1 MSPDTQARER
11 HARLAAEVA
20 DHQFRYYVLDAP
32 IVSDGQ
38 FDTLWRELLELEEQH
53 PELVTPDSPT
63 QKVGGRF
70 STDFTPHDHL
80 ERMLSLDNAFS
91 PDELRAWA
99 ERVTRDVG
107 EVSYL
112 CELKIDGLAVNLL
125 YENGVL
131 TRALTRGDGRTG
143 EDITLNM
150 RTLDEVPE
158 RLTGTAAFPVP
169 SLIEVRGEVYF
180 RLADFA
186 ALNASLVEAGKPPFA
201 NPRNTAAGSLR
212 QKDPRITASRHLRLI
227 CHGFGKRV
235 GFDLVRQSEAYSALR
250 AWGLPVSDRTVV
262 LRSVDEIVAHV
273 GYWGEH
279 RHDIEHEID
288 GVVVKVDE
296 VALQRRLGATS
307 RAPRW
312 AIAYKYPPEEATT
325 RLLDIRV
332 NVGRTG
338 RVTPFAFMEPVT
350 VAGST
355 VSLATLHNEDEVR
368 RKGVLI
374 GDRVVIRKAGDVIP
388 EVLGPVVEA
397 RTGSERPFVMPT
409 HCPECGTALA
419 HQKVGDVDLRCPNAR
434 SCPAQ
439 LRERLFHLAGRG
451 AFDIEVLGYEAATAL
466 LTSGV
471 VHDEGDV
478 FALTEDDLL
487 RVDLFRTKAGALSA
501 NGRKLLDNL
510 ATARDRPLWRVLVAL
525 SIRHVGPTAAQA
537 LARAFGSM
545 DAIEAAAE
553 QAARDTAAAGVAL
566 TSDGAAGEPDDAAAG
581 GAPALGADGPAAV
594 PAAVPATVPATVPA
608 AADAGVAAA
617 GAGTDTGGAG
627 AVDAGAVDAGAVDA
641 GDGATAVGDTGIG
654 DADAATTDADARA
667 AAAAKAA
674 RDAERMRARAV
685 AAALAPIAGVDG
697 VGPTI
702 AAAIRDW
709 FAVDWHRDV
718 VARWR
723 AAGVRMVDEVDA
735 SVPRTLEGLSIVVT
749 GSMAG
754 FSRDEAKEAIMSR
767 GGRAAGSVSKKTAF
781 VVAGDAP
788 GSKYDKALELGVPLL
803 DEAGFR
809 VLLDRGPEAA
819 REVATVGG

>member
-1 MSPDTQARER
+1 MNTDARAR
-11 HARLAAEVA
+11 HAELAAEVA

-38 FDTLWRELLELEEQH
+38 FDALWRELLALEEQY

-63 QKVGGRF
+63 QKVGSRF
-70 STDFTPHDHL
+70 STEFVAHDHL

-91 PDELRAWA
+91 ADELRAWA
-99 ERVTRDVG
+99 ERVARDVG
-107 EVSYL
+107 AVTYL

-125 YENGVL
+125 YENGAL

-150 RTLDEVPE
+150 RTLEEVPE
-158 RLTGTAAFPVP
+158 RLTGTADFPVP
-169 SLIEVRGEVYF
+169 ELVEVRGEVYF
-180 RLADFA
+180 RLADFE

-212 QKDPRITASRHLRLI
+212 QKDPRVTASRHLRLI
-227 CHGFGKRV
+227 CHGFGKRR
-235 GFDLVRQSEAYSALR
+235 GFDPARQSEAYAALR
-250 AWGLPVSDRTVV
+250 AWGLPVSGRTVV
-262 LRSVDEIVAHV
+262 LSTVDEVVEHVA
-273 GYWGEH
+273 YWGEH

-296 VALQRRLGATS
+296 VALQRRLGSTS

-355 VSLATLHNEDEVR
+355 VSLATLHNADEVR

-397 RTGSERPFVMPT
+397 RDGSERAFVMPT

-419 HQKVGDVDLRCPNAR
+419 HQKAGDVDLRCPNAR

-451 AFDIEVLGYEAATAL
+451 AFDIEMLGYEAATAL

-510 ATARDRPLWRVLVAL
+510 DAAKDRPLWRVLVAL

-537 LARAFGSM
+537 LAREFGSL
-545 DAIEAAAE
+545 DAIEAAAD
-553 QAARDTAAAGVAL
+553 QAARDTAAAGVPL
-566 TSDGAAGEPDDAAAG
+566 TSDGGSGDPTDDPVPDDPADDPAADGAPSDPSPVAGPDEHATADAAA
-581 GAPALGADGPAAV
+581 AEAERAEAARV
-594 PAAVPATVPATVPA
+594 ATEQ
-608 AADAGVAAA
+608 
-617 GAGTDTGGAG
+617 
-627 AVDAGAVDAGAVDA
+627 
-641 GDGATAVGDTGIG
+641 
-654 DADAATTDADARA
+654 
-667 AAAAKAA
+667 AAAKAA
-674 RDAERMRARAV
+674 RDAERARTRAV
-685 AAALAPIAGVDG
+685 AAALAPIASVDG

-702 AAAIRDW
+702 AAAVRDW
-709 FAVDWHRDV
+709 FAVDWHRGV

-723 AAGVRMVDEVDA
+723 AAGVRMVDEVDTA
-735 SVPRTLEGLSIVVT
+735 VPRTLEGLSIVIT
-749 GSMAG
+749 GSMDG
-754 FSRDEAKEAIMSR
+754 FSRDEAKEAIMVR
-767 GGRAAGSVSKKTAF
+767 GGRAAGSVSRKTAF
-781 VVAGDAP
+781 VVAGEAP

-819 REVATVGG
+819 REVATVGP